1 MPVERRG
8 RAIRVVINPVNWQ
21 QEEPNG
27 YGGGRQLSMNG
38 TSRVSGE
45 TQARFRE
52 GLGVKFPGPT
62 RRGEL
67 NPLPTL
73 PAQFRAAV
81 RLYEK
86 LKIPRRPRRGY
97 SFERKINGGPL
108 LT

>member
-8 RAIRVVINPVNWQ
+8 RAIRVVINLVNWQ

-62 RRGEL
+62 RRGGHSSHCRFLSYSTGSVTDAARKRTRQRAGVFPESVKP
-67 NPLPTL
+67 PLEGVTL
-73 PAQFRAAV
+73 
-81 RLYEK
+81 
-86 LKIPRRPRRGY
+86 
-97 SFERKINGGPL
+97 
-108 LT
+108 